1 MTVYSEQN
9 NNKKPLDNRLWL
21 LTVFFCLKNFSR
33 CIIKNKKTKEEL

>member
-9 NNKKPLDNRLWL
+9 NDKKPLGNRLWL